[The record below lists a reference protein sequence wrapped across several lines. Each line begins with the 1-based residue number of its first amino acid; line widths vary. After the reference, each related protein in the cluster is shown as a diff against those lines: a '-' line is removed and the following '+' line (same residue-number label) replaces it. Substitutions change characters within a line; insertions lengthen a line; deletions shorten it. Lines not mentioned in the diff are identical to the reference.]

1 MLLGVLVPQLAV
13 DQVLSGSELGLSVGI
28 SDLAV
33 LEIGGRTVLY
43 ALGRSDNA
51 VAEVTVNADGTLTP
65 VGTLALTGYFTV
77 GIAPKLGIYEDADGF
92 SLTLAGMLASAGGMV
107 DLDATGGLVGQSLF
121 AGGVE
126 LIAPVAVSFLGSSA
140 LFSGR
145 VGGGVDLYLDSGAQ
159 LTLQSSFLDQT
170 WAYLGD
176 VSASASFVIDD
187 DAWTTPQKFV
197 VTTSATEN
205 GLSVFWVQNDGSFY
219 PWGNYG
225 SEEGLPVSGPS
236 GVEVVQRF
244 GETLLVI
251 GSTGSASLTVLGVNS
266 YAQPWLIDHVLD
278 DADTRFDDI
287 AVVDTLIVGDFVYVA
302 AGGSDGGVSLF
313 TMLPGGRLVHLS
325 TIADEVTTTLWP
337 LSSLEMFASDNA
349 LHLYGGVEFEAGLT
363 RLSYD
368 LSDLGS
374 VIIGDGGGLSGSALS
389 DQMIGSDFD
398 DVITAGAGDDI
409 VLDGAGSDYLT
420 GGTGADLFVFAQD
433 GVEDWV
439 ADFELGTD
447 KLDLSAFDLLTDV
460 SQLTVT
466 ATATG
471 AQLSYGDEVI
481 HLTTSNSAPLSA
493 LDLTIADILNVDR
506 PMVAPLIGPVF
517 GSAGADSIE
526 GGLGR
531 DTIDGAAGN
540 DTIRGYVDEDL
551 LFGGDGDDFVEAG
564 GQNDTVFGGAGDDLL
579 TGDPGNDLLFGGSG
593 ADIIFGDN
601 YFA

>member
-1 MLLGVLVPQLAV
+1 M
-13 DQVLSGSELGLSVGI
+13 
-28 SDLAV
+28 
-33 LEIGGRTVLY
+33 
-43 ALGRSDNA
+43 
-51 VAEVTVNADGTLTP
+51 
-65 VGTLALTGYFTV
+65 
-77 GIAPKLGIYEDADGF
+77 
-92 SLTLAGMLASAGGMV
+92 
-107 DLDATGGLVGQSLF
+107 
-121 AGGVE
+121 
-126 LIAPVAVSFLGSSA
+126 
-140 LFSGR
+140 
-145 VGGGVDLYLDSGAQ
+145 
-159 LTLQSSFLDQT
+159 
-170 WAYLGD
+170 
-176 VSASASFVIDD
+176 
-187 DAWTTPQKFV
+187 
-197 VTTSATEN
+197 
-205 GLSVFWVQNDGSFY
+205 
-219 PWGNYG
+219 
-225 SEEGLPVSGPS
+225 
-236 GVEVVQRF
+236 
-244 GETLLVI
+244 
-251 GSTGSASLTVLGVNS
+251 
-266 YAQPWLIDHVLD
+266 
-278 DADTRFDDI
+278 
-287 AVVDTLIVGDFVYVA
+287 
-302 AGGSDGGVSLF
+302 
-313 TMLPGGRLVHLS
+313 
-325 TIADEVTTTLWP
+325 
-337 LSSLEMFASDNA
+337 
-349 LHLYGGVEFEAGLT
+349 
-363 RLSYD
+363 
-368 LSDLGS
+368 
-374 VIIGDGGGLSGSALS
+374 
-389 DQMIGSDFD
+389 
-398 DVITAGAGDDI
+398 
-409 VLDGAGSDYLT
+409 
-420 GGTGADLFVFAQD
+420 FAQD